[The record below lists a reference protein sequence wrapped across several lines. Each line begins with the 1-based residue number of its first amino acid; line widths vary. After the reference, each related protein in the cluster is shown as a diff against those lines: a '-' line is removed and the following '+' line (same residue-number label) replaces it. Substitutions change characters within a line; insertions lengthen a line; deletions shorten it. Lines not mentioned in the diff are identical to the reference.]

1 MNAPYAT
8 LENGLESAWKELNIK
23 LDAIAN
29 PPECEKCEYSLFC
42 QRCPGLL
49 CGESGSAEKVDA
61 FLCETAKK
69 LYEAY
74 KKLTK
79 EEQV

>member
-8 LENGLESAWKELNIK
+8 LENGFESAWKELNKK
-23 LDAIAN
+23 LDAISN
-29 PPECEKCEYSLFC
+29 PPECGECEYSLFC

-61 FLCETAKK
+61 FLCRTAKK

-74 KKLTK
+74 KKLS
-79 EEQV
+79 EEE